1 MWVLGGLLSAWL
13 TPCKTCYTEYRKS
26 LQCFA
31 LIMSVQ
37 GVTRGYKDG
46 LQPETLADGT
56 DNECKG
62 SGRSCASATLQ
73 SIHFKRTSSTH
84 TTHIHTLRY
93 GSPVRKSMPK
103 QLRQGQG
110 LVVRSKRQTREAA
123 RAAGGSHFEVPLSC
137 STSADLLQCL
147 VS

>member
-84 TTHIHTLRY
+84 TTHIHNTHRHA
-93 GSPVRKSMPK
+93 
-103 QLRQGQG
+103 QHT
-110 LVVRSKRQTREAA
+110 QTHTTHIHNTHRHTQTHTHRHTQHTYTHSGTALLCA
-123 RAAGGSHFEVPLSC
+123 RACLS
-137 STSADLLQCL
+137 S
-147 VS
+147 